1 MAEISSDSLPDLAVL
16 VRRDGVIL
24 AHVGGSTVRELIP
37 SPDAV
42 AVRLDAVWPEPAA
55 LCIKQAVRRCI
66 AQRQPVE
73 TRFECSDVR
82 YEVRAFA
89 QGPDRALCVIRL
101 AAGDLLRSQSP
112 GPAPPNAARR
122 STSHPAAPS
131 TAHAGSASASPST
144 SPAAGS
150 PASRSESRPASRSA
164 DASSLGDNDVR
175 PHFDRRGFLARFQD
189 TLSQCAIRESP
200 LALALVYLDGLA
212 EIARVVDAK
221 ISDQVLS
228 GAILRLPDEARPA
241 PGAAPGAGAGASWY
255 LGQMGP
261 ELLAIVVESSDRDS
275 IELCVTKVCASLREP
290 VQIGDASFHLTPY
303 SGVSILGQDGS
314 SPRSLLDKARSAAA
328 EARRANSDR
337 IHFFT
342 DTLKLRSLAR
352 LDAAREIRE
361 AIAQREIQLRY
372 VGRHDLAS
380 GRLVAEVGYLRWNH
394 PLRGE
399 LAPAE
404 FLGMAETTGLATLL
418 SRSLLDGLCEDFK
431 VLAPALPADAR
442 LSFGPLRHHL
452 LQDDFVE
459 DIVRV
464 LADGSLP
471 APRLEIRIS
480 ERTFAAMNLSVYQAL
495 HRLGVQL
502 VIDEVGRGFGSLD
515 RLARAPIWGLQ
526 LDRAWVTALRSDEVA
541 LRVCRAGIS
550 AATALGVTPIAT
562 GVDDVAQRQVL
573 LELGCRHG
581 SGDLYAATGRPFDT
595 SIMRRKSQIA
605 S

>member
-1 MAEISSDSLPDLAVL
+1 MLTCRMAEISSDSLPDLAVL
-16 VRRDGVIL
+16 IRRDGVIL
-24 AHVGGSTVRELIP
+24 AHVGGSTVSELVP
-37 SPDAV
+37 PPEA
-42 AVRLDAVWPEPAA
+42 AEVRLETVWPEAA
-55 LCIKQAVRRCI
+55 AVCIKQAVRRCI
-66 AQRQPVE
+66 ALRQSVE
-73 TRFECSDVR
+73 TRFECSDIC
-82 YEVRAFA
+82 YELRAFA
-89 QGPDRALCVIRL
+89 QGPDRALCVIRV
-101 AAGDLLRSQSP
+101 AGVGLSE
-112 GPAPPNAARR
+112 
-122 STSHPAAPS
+122 
-131 TAHAGSASASPST
+131 SPSADN
-144 SPAAGS
+144 SP
-150 PASRSESRPASRSA
+150 PSEEI
-164 DASSLGDNDVR
+164 VR
-175 PHFDRRGFLARFQD
+175 PHFDRRGFLARFHD
-189 TLSQCAIRESP
+189 TLSQSAIRERP
-200 LALALVYLDGLA
+200 AALALVYLDGLT

-228 GAILRLPDEARPA
+228 GAILRLPEGTPLAPDAAQARDAEAN
-241 PGAAPGAGAGASWY
+241 WY
-255 LGQMGP
+255 LGQLSA

-275 IELCVTKVCASLREP
+275 IERCIARVCASLREP
-290 VQIGDASFHLTPY
+290 VQIGDAAFHLTPY
-303 SGVSILGQDGS
+303 AGVSILGQDGS

-361 AIAQREIQLRY
+361 AIAGREIRLRY

-404 FLGMAETTGLATLL
+404 FLGMAETTGLAALL
-418 SRSLLDGLCEDFK
+418 SRSLLDGLCEDFEA
-431 VLAPALPADAR
+431 LAPELPPDAR

-452 LQDDFVE
+452 LQDEFVG
-459 DIVRV
+459 DIARV
-464 LADGSLP
+464 LSEGSLS
-471 APRLEIRIS
+471 ASRLEIRIS
-480 ERTFAAMNLSVYQAL
+480 ERTFAAMSLSVYQAL
-495 HRLGVQL
+495 HRLGVQI

-526 LDRAWVTALRSDEVA
+526 LDRAWVTALRSDKVA

-550 AATALGVTPIAT
+550 AAIALGVTPIAT
-562 GVDDVAQRQVL
+562 GVDDIAQREAL

-581 SGDLYAATGRPFDT
+581 SGDLYATTARPFDT
-595 SIMRRKSQIA
+595 AIMRRRPQIA

>member
-16 VRRDGVIL
+16 IRRDGVIL
-24 AHVGGSTVRELIP
+24 AHVGGSTVSELVP
-37 SPDAV
+37 PPEA
-42 AVRLDAVWPEPAA
+42 AAGRLEAVWPEAVA
-55 LCIKQAVRRCI
+55 MRIKQAVRRCI

-73 TRFECSDVR
+73 TRFEYLDAR
-82 YEVRAFA
+82 YELRAFA

-101 AAGDLLRSQSP
+101 AVV
-112 GPAPPNAARR
+112 GPAAIHSAGPPAGVPGDP
-122 STSHPAAPS
+122 SGDGAPHS
-131 TAHAGSASASPST
+131 
-144 SPAAGS
+144 
-150 PASRSESRPASRSA
+150 
-164 DASSLGDNDVR
+164 DDIVR
-175 PHFDRRGFLARFQD
+175 PHFDRRGFLARFHD
-189 TLSQCAIRESP
+189 TLSQSAIREMP
-200 LALALVYLDGLA
+200 AALALVYMDGLT

-228 GAILRLPDEARPA
+228 GAIRRLPEEARLA
-241 PGAAPGAGAGASWY
+241 PGVAQRSGSEVNWY
-255 LGQMGP
+255 LGQLGV
-261 ELLAIVVESSDRDS
+261 ELLAIVVESSDRDT
-275 IELCVTKVCASLREP
+275 IERCVARICASLREA
-290 VQIGDASFHLTPY
+290 VQIGDASFHLTTY
-303 SGVSILGQDGS
+303 AGVSILGQDGS

-328 EARRANSDR
+328 EARRAESDR

-361 AIAQREIQLRY
+361 AIASREIKLRY

-404 FLGMAETTGLATLL
+404 FLGMAETTGLAALL
-418 SRSLLDGLCEDFK
+418 SRSLLDGLCEDFAA
-431 VLAPALPADAR
+431 LAPEIPTDAR

-452 LQDDFVE
+452 LQDDFVG
-459 DIVRV
+459 DIARV
-464 LADGSLP
+464 LSEGSLP
-471 APRLEIRIS
+471 ASRLEIRIS
-480 ERTFAAMNLSVYQAL
+480 ERTFAAMSLSVYQAL
-495 HRLGVQL
+495 HQLGVQI

-526 LDRAWVTALRSDEVA
+526 LDRAWVTALRSDQVA

-550 AATALGVTPIAT
+550 AAIALGVTPIAT
-562 GVDDVAQRQVL
+562 GVDDGAQREAL
-573 LELGCRHG
+573 LELGCRLG
-581 SGDLYAATGRPFDT
+581 SGDLFAAAAPALH
-595 SIMRRKSQIA
+595 SQNA

>member
-16 VRRDGVIL
+16 IRRDGVIL

-37 SPDAV
+37 PPDAG

-55 LCIKQAVRRCI
+55 VCIKQAVRRCI

-73 TRFECSDVR
+73 TRFECSDMR

-89 QGPDRALCVIRL
+89 QGPDRALCVIRAAAL
-101 AAGDLLRSQSP
+101 GHAAGF
-112 GPAPPNAARR
+112 
-122 STSHPAAPS
+122 STGTSANPS
-131 TAHAGSASASPST
+131 AGLAASPS
-144 SPAAGS
+144 ADGS
-150 PASRSESRPASRSA
+150 TPS
-164 DASSLGDNDVR
+164 DDIVR
-175 PHFDRRGFLARFQD
+175 PHFDRRGFLTRFHD
-189 TLSQCAIRESP
+189 TLSQSAIRERP
-200 LALALVYLDGLA
+200 AALALVYLDGLT

-221 ISDQVLS
+221 VSDQVLS
-228 GAILRLPDEARPA
+228 RAILRLPEEARLA
-241 PGAAPGAGAGASWY
+241 TGGERTRDAEVSWY
-255 LGQMGP
+255 LGQLSA
-261 ELLAIVVESSDRDS
+261 ELLAIVIESSDRDA
-275 IELCVTKVCASLREP
+275 IDRCVASVCANLREP
-290 VQIGDASFHLTPY
+290 VPIGDASFHLTPY
-303 SGVSILGQDGS
+303 AGVAILGQDGS

-328 EARRANSDR
+328 EARRANSER

-361 AIAQREIQLRY
+361 AIAAREIRLRY
-372 VGRHDLAS
+372 LGRHDLAS

-418 SRSLLDGLCEDFK
+418 SRSLLEGLCEDFE
-431 VLAPALPADAR
+431 ALSAEIPPDAR

-452 LQDDFVE
+452 LQDDFVD
-459 DIVRV
+459 DIARV
-464 LADGSLP
+464 LSEGRLSA
-471 APRLEIRIS
+471 ARLEIRIS
-480 ERTFAAMNLSVYQAL
+480 ERTFAAMNLSVHQAL
-495 HRLGVQL
+495 HRLGVQM

-550 AATALGVTPIAT
+550 AAAALGIIPIAT
-562 GVDDVAQRQVL
+562 GVDDDAQREAL
-573 LELGCRHG
+573 LALGCRHG
-581 SGDLYAATGRPFDT
+581 GGDLYAESGRRFDT
-595 SIMRRKSQIA
+595 RVMRGTSQIA

>member
-16 VRRDGVIL
+16 IRRDGVIL
-24 AHVGGSTVRELIP
+24 AHAGGSTVSELVP
-37 SPDAV
+37 APGAPAGRLETVWPDAA
-42 AVRLDAVWPEPAA
+42 AV
-55 LCIKQAVRRCI
+55 CIRQAVRRCI

-73 TRFECSDVR
+73 TRFECSDIR
-82 YEVRAFA
+82 YEVRAYA
-89 QGPDRALCVIRL
+89 QGPDRALCIIRIAAEGLFGSL
-101 AAGDLLRSQSP
+101 ATG
-112 GPAPPNAARR
+112 
-122 STSHPAAPS
+122 PS
-131 TAHAGSASASPST
+131 TGASV
-144 SPAAGS
+144 
-150 PASRSESRPASRSA
+150 SRPASRSA
-164 DASSLGDNDVR
+164 DASSLSDDAVR

-189 TLSQCAIRESP
+189 TLSQSAIRERP
-200 LALALVYLDGLA
+200 AALALVYLDGLA
-212 EIARVVDAK
+212 DIARVVDAK

-228 GAILRLPDEARPA
+228 CAILRLPEEARLAPSPA
-241 PGAAPGAGAGASWY
+241 QNPDAEAGWY
-255 LGQMGP
+255 LGQMSA
-261 ELLAIVVESSDRDS
+261 ELLAIVVDSADRDT
-275 IELCVTKVCASLREP
+275 IERCVAQVCANLREP

-303 SGVSILGQDGS
+303 AGVSILGQDGS

-328 EARRANSDR
+328 EARRANSER

-361 AIAQREIQLRY
+361 AIAAREIRLRY
-372 VGRHDLAS
+372 LGRHDLAS
-380 GRLVAEVGYLRWNH
+380 GRLVAEVGYLRWHH

-418 SRSLLDGLCEDFK
+418 SRSLLDGLCEDFE
-431 VLAPALPADAR
+431 ALSADIPPDAR

-452 LQDDFVE
+452 LQDDFVD
-459 DIVRV
+459 DIARV
-464 LADGSLP
+464 LSEGRLSAS
-471 APRLEIRIS
+471 RLEIRIS

-495 HRLGVQL
+495 HRLGVQI
-502 VIDEVGRGFGSLD
+502 VVDEVGRGFGSLD

-550 AATALGVTPIAT
+550 AATALGITPIAT
-562 GVDDVAQRQVL
+562 GVDDVAEREAL
-573 LELGCRHG
+573 LQIGCRHG
-581 SGDLYAATGRPFDT
+581 SGDLYAATARPFDT
-595 SIMRRKSQIA
+595 PIMRRRSQTA

>member
-16 VRRDGVIL
+16 IRRDGVIL
-24 AHVGGSTVRELIP
+24 AHIGGSTVGELIP
-37 SPDAV
+37 PSDA
-42 AVRLDAVWPEPAA
+42 APARLETVWPEPAA
-55 LCIKQAVRRCI
+55 VCIKQAVRRCI

-73 TRFECSDVR
+73 TWFECSDMR

-89 QGPDRALCVIRL
+89 QGPDRALCVIRV
-101 AAGDLLRSQSP
+101 AAGEPSGSLL
-112 GPAPPNAARR
+112 ACA
-122 STSHPAAPS
+122 STGVA
-131 TAHAGSASASPST
+131 
-144 SPAAGS
+144 
-150 PASRSESRPASRSA
+150 ASRSA
-164 DASSLGDNDVR
+164 NRSANRSSARSRPSGDGSALSDDIVR

-189 TLSQCAIRESP
+189 TLSQSAIRERP
-200 LALALVYLDGLA
+200 AALALVYLDGLS

-221 ISDQVLS
+221 IADQVLS
-228 GAILRLPDEARPA
+228 RAILRLPEEARHA
-241 PGAAPGAGAGASWY
+241 PSAAQPPNAEAAWY
-255 LGQMGP
+255 LGQLSA
-261 ELLAIVVESSDRDS
+261 ELLAIVIESSDRDM
-275 IELCVTKVCASLREP
+275 IERCVAKVCASLREA
-290 VQIGDASFHLTPY
+290 VQIGDAAFHLTPY

-328 EARRANSDR
+328 EARRADSDR

-361 AIAQREIQLRY
+361 AITGRDIRLRY
-372 VGRHDLAS
+372 LGRHDLAT
-380 GRLVAEVGYLRWNH
+380 GGLVAQVGYLRWNH

-399 LAPAE
+399 LPPAE

-418 SRSLLDGLCEDFK
+418 SRSLLDGLCGDFE
-431 VLAPALPADAR
+431 ALVPELPPDAR

-459 DIVRV
+459 DIARV
-464 LADGSLP
+464 LAEGRLP
-471 APRLEIRIS
+471 AARLEIRIS
-480 ERTFAAMNLSVYQAL
+480 ERTFAAMNLSVYQGL
-495 HRLGVQL
+495 HGLGVQI

-526 LDRAWVTALRSDEVA
+526 LDRAWVTALRSDDVA

-550 AATALGVTPIAT
+550 AATALGITPIAT
-562 GVDDVAQRQVL
+562 GVDDPAQREAL
-573 LELGCRHG
+573 LALGCRHG
-581 SGDLYAATGRPFDT
+581 SGDLYAPTARPFDT
-595 SIMRRKSQIA
+595 SIMRRTSRIA